1 MVALSDPP
9 PQTAWKKQVP
19 AMLVGAGHGGTHW
32 ILATFYILLP
42 FLSKEFGLSYAAAG
56 ALVTLFHASSLTAN
70 VASGAIVD
78 IAGRRVVIQALSLVI
93 GASALIAVGF
103 SAELIGVAIAVI
115 FIGFTNNLWH
125 PAAISYLSRAY
136 PHARGLALSIHT
148 LGATFGDLL
157 APVVAGGLLLVFS
170 WRTVAP
176 ISALPVFLVAVLLL
190 IVLRERRSEN
200 GDDRI
205 TGGAKSY
212 FTGLVGLLRDKALIG
227 LCVMSG
233 FRSMTQNGVLVFLP
247 LYLVGVL
254 EVSPFVLGLVM
265 MTLQVGGII
274 AGPVAGTLSDRIGR
288 QPVALAGLAATS
300 LAVLSFAFVEAI
312 VPFVIL
318 VFVLG
323 FALFS
328 IRPVIHSWTMDI
340 TEDHM
345 AGTAVSVLFG
355 TQSAF
360 TLVIPVLGGFIADQW
375 GLQTVFYLLTA
386 TVVIATAIA
395 FVLPEADKRGNA

>member
-1 MVALSDPP
+1 
-9 PQTAWKKQVP
+9 
-19 AMLVGAGHGGTHW
+19 MLVGAGHGGTHW

-42 FLSKEFGLSYAAAG
+42 FLSQEFELSYAAAG

-103 SAELIGVAIAVI
+103 SAGLIGVAAAVI

-157 APVVAGGLLLVFS
+157 APVAAGGLLLVFS

-176 ISALPVFLVAVLLL
+176 ISALPVFLVAALLL

-274 AGPVAGTLSDRIGR
+274 AGPVAGTLSDRVGR

-360 TLVIPVLGGFIADQW
+360 TLVIPVLGGLIADQW

-395 FVLPEADKRGNA
+395 FVLPEAEKRGNP

>member
-19 AMLVGAGHGGTHW
+19 AILVGAGHGGTHW

-157 APVVAGGLLLVFS
+157 APVAAGGLLLVFS

-176 ISALPVFLVAVLLL
+176 ISALPVFLVAALLL
-190 IVLRERRSEN
+190 IVLREKRSEN

-205 TGGAKSY
+205 TGGAKTY
-212 FTGLVGLLRDKALIG
+212 VTGLIGLLRDKALIG

-233 FRSMTQNGVLVFLP
+233 FRAMTQNGVLVFLP

-254 EVSPFVLGLVM
+254 EVSPFLLGLVM

-300 LAVLSFAFVEAI
+300 LAVFSFAFVEAI
-312 VPFVIL
+312 APFVIL

-395 FVLPEADKRGNA
+395 FVLPEAEKRGNT

>member
-19 AMLVGAGHGGTHW
+19 AILVGAGHGGTHW

-157 APVVAGGLLLVFS
+157 APVAAGGLLLVFS

-176 ISALPVFLVAVLLL
+176 ISALPVFLVAALLL
-190 IVLRERRSEN
+190 IVLREKRSEN

-205 TGGAKSY
+205 TGGAKTY
-212 FTGLVGLLRDKALIG
+212 FIGLVGLLRDKALIG

-233 FRSMTQNGVLVFLP
+233 FRAMTQNGVLVFLP

-254 EVSPFVLGLVM
+254 EVSPFLLGLVM

-300 LAVLSFAFVEAI
+300 LAVFSFAFVEAI

-395 FVLPEADKRGNA
+395 FVLPEAKPRGSS

>member
-1 MVALSDPP
+1 MVALTDPP
-9 PQTAWKKQVP
+9 PQAAWKKQMP

-42 FLSKEFGLSYAAAG
+42 FLSKELGLSYAAAG

-103 SAELIGVAIAVI
+103 STGLVGIAVAVI
-115 FIGFTNNLWH
+115 FIGLTNNLWH

-136 PHARGLALSIHT
+136 PHTRGLALSIHT

-157 APVVAGGLLLVFS
+157 APLAAGGLLLVFS

-190 IVLRERRSEN
+190 VILRERPSEN

-205 TGGAKSY
+205 TGGARTY
-212 FTGLVGLLRDKALIG
+212 FTGLVGMLRDKALIG

-233 FRSMTQNGVLVFLP
+233 FRAMTQNGVLVFLP

-254 EVSPFVLGLVM
+254 EVSPFLLGLVM
-265 MTLQVGGII
+265 MTLQIGGII

-355 TQSAF
+355 IQSAF
-360 TLVIPVLGGFIADQW
+360 TLVIPVLGGLIADHW

-386 TVVIATAIA
+386 TVAIATAIA
-395 FVLPEADKRGNA
+395 FVLPEAKPRGSS